1 MAEEVNVTPEVV
13 EPVEAPVVPLPP
25 VPPPIS
31 KEEADEQIKDIK
43 IKVFDI
49 MGKQADLS
57 LQWTQMEELK
67 GKLLTTLKELEKLF
81 LTT

>member
-1 MAEEVNVTPEVV
+1 MADEVNAIPEVT
-13 EPVEAPVVPLPP
+13 EPVVEAPVVPVP
-25 VPPPIS
+25 PPPIS

-57 LQWTQMEELK
+57 TQWTQMEELK
-67 GKLLTTLKELEKLF
+67 GKLLATLKELEKLF
-81 LTT
+81 PAA

>member
-1 MAEEVNVTPEVV
+1 MADEVNAIPEVV
-13 EPVEAPVVPLPP
+13 EPVEVPVVP

-49 MGKQADLS
+49 MGKQAGLS
-57 LQWTQMEELK
+57 TQWTQMEELK

-81 LTT
+81 PTT